1 MRLSAVTGPNDEAI
15 FNKHFGGCKNMD
27 KRAIRAIAWLAI
39 CGVILSQAAALGN
52 PHTQGYPPLAV
63 AYITIHSGQLTE
75 LRDTLKKFAQTE
87 RLEFAESGFDKEG
100 SAVQTFYLK
109 QDDDAPVYMI
119 SNFMEPNRYRI
130 IAYAGNDESAW
141 QARWIKL
148 VSILRKELGA
158 GSVSDS

>member
-1 MRLSAVTGPNDEAI
+1 
-15 FNKHFGGCKNMD
+15 MD

-100 SAVQTFYLK
+100 SAVQT
-109 QDDDAPVYMI
+109 
-119 SNFMEPNRYRI
+119 YRR
-130 IAYAGNDESAW
+130 ST
-141 QARWIKL
+141 
-148 VSILRKELGA
+148 
-158 GSVSDS
+158 